1 MAVALKK
8 KVWWFKR
15 YGWCPSKF
23 KWFTWA
29 YHAYSIQW
37 WFAIYGLALA
47 TVNLPTYQIWILYLL
62 ATMTWKAIQNVE
74 MVWFGG

>member
-37 WFAIYGLALA
+37 WFAIYGL
-47 TVNLPTYQIWILYLL
+47 
-62 ATMTWKAIQNVE
+62 
-74 MVWFGG
+74 